1 MLWNFLATIFVIA
14 RKDVR
19 IWLRQP
25 ANVAATIVPPI
36 AFLLIQALGAAAVGR
51 SPVAL
56 VVQDP
61 GQTAA
66 QVANAIRRA
75 DVFRLQEADANQAA
89 AMLKRLDVVAII
101 TIPPVF
107 SSRVAARQPSP
118 IDVTVNNLNLDF
130 TNDIRRA
137 VPDAITQYYQTQ
149 GQASPIKVTMSEHD
163 LRARDVE
170 LFQYSVLPTLMLL
183 LILSGL
189 VTGGLATA
197 REWETYTVK
206 ELLMSPT
213 SRAAIIAGK
222 VLAGFFT
229 SMVLGVLVFGLASL
243 LGWVQ
248 PEGIYWLT
256 TLLVLALVALF
267 GAGLGVALGAL
278 LQKLQPTIGMSI
290 NVALYLYFLSG
301 GVGVIAFEPEWL
313 QQIAAFVPLTYG
325 IHALQMAVFYSS
337 ANLLL
342 RDVAVLVVSALAT
355 LVLGT
360 LAMRRGLAG

>member
-1 MLWNFLATIFVIA
+1 MLWRFLSTVFVIA

-25 ANVAATIVPPI
+25 TNIAATIIPPL
-36 AFLLIQALGAAAVGR
+36 AFLLVQALGAAAVGR

-61 GQTAA
+61 GPRAA
-66 QVANAIRRA
+66 QIADAIRGA
-75 DVFRLQEADANQAA
+75 DVFRLQETDAAQAHA
-89 AMLKRLDVVAII
+89 LLQNLDVVAII
-101 TIPPVF
+101 TIPPDF
-107 SSRVAARQPSP
+107 SQRVAAHQLSP
-118 IDVTVNNLNLDF
+118 INVTVKNLNLDF

-137 VPDAITQYYQTQ
+137 VPDAITQYYQAQ
-149 GQASPIKVTMSEHD
+149 GDASPIKVTMQEHD

-170 LFQYSVLPTLMLL
+170 LFQYAVLPTLMLL
-183 LILSGL
+183 LMLSGL

-197 REWETYTVK
+197 REWETFTVK
-206 ELLMSPT
+206 ELLLSPT
-213 SRAAIIAGK
+213 SRAAVVAGK

-229 SMVLGVLVFGLASL
+229 SLILGVLVFGLAYL

-256 TLLVLALVALF
+256 TLGILALVALF
-267 GAGLGVALGAL
+267 GSGLGVAVGAR
-278 LQKLQPTIGMSI
+278 LQKLQPTIGVSI
-290 NVALYLYFLSG
+290 NLALYLFFLSG
-301 GVGVIAFEPEWL
+301 GIGVIAFEPEWL
-313 QQIAAFVPLTYG
+313 QNIAAFVPLTYG

-337 ANLLL
+337 ADQLG
-342 RDVAVLVVSALAT
+342 RDVVVLGVSALAT

-360 LAMRRGLAG
+360 LAVRRGLAS